1 MFPGP
6 RGTLNI
12 QFKSYDNGSLLIRAK
27 SSDKLHLT
35 NSHKKKIGEQDNANE
50 GLRKLKTNSSSASFP
65 TDNKLFIIFLSRGLV
80 NEESQD

>member
-35 NSHKKKIGEQDNANE
+35 NSHKKK
-50 GLRKLKTNSSSASFP
+50 
-65 TDNKLFIIFLSRGLV
+65 LV
-80 NEESQD
+80 NRITQMKV